1 MKSSGGARVRN
12 RLVLGLVAVTGLLAW
27 LYFARTG
34 GEVRAQAMEALELG
48 EDRSNSSDELST
60 TDAAATRDSVEAAL
74 VPEVDAASSQTRA
87 VPAGKAR
94 LSGRVVDRQGRPIAD
109 ARVIAATSD
118 NWYAVP
124 IDAERDLLE
133 ANQIDTIETRTDR
146 EGLYDFGELE
156 PGAARLCVRAS
167 GHGPWYGAGET
178 LPEGVET
185 RLPDV
190 VLDAGIVVRG
200 KVVDP
205 RGAPIAGATVLVAY
219 DCIRRKSKLMLPGR
233 GAPVAS
239 TNADGEFVVD
249 QLAAGPWHL
258 YADDGVHLTGEA
270 RGELARAGLEEGGVR
285 IELGESW
292 RISGKVVAKSGSA
305 PAGLRVSARL
315 VVEDA
320 QQQERQEEQEDAW
333 VFSNA
338 SRAASDDP
346 ARSEA
351 VARVRHALVDA
362 EGAFQLGSLVPGR
375 KYRLGLA
382 RPRADGK
389 GWRSV
394 ATEELKPVEAGERNA
409 LIVVR
414 AATSLVFKVVDD
426 ATGAPLEDL
435 LVWGG
440 QGRER
445 MLRDDAGKPI
455 AKFVGGVVEWPEL
468 RVQANGKPFQLRVAA
483 TGYKDHEARNLNVQ
497 SGRVN
502 ELGEVRLVPTTV
514 VEALVYKEGT
524 RELVPAARVI
534 LADRSEDDLREISER
549 GFDQDLTWDPLL
561 KHAIADDQGVA
572 RLTAPAGKHT
582 AVQAS
587 AKGCVPGPMVRVL
600 VGDSGVT
607 KVELFVR
614 SGGVVEVVV
623 DDGAGNPVPRQS
635 IQHMLP
641 PKPGDDDEQWGE
653 SLRTDDKGV
662 ARFEGLVEGL
672 HKFRVEKE
680 QGNVWTWGE
689 VEEQEEPWSEARV
702 ASGVVANLRLRA
714 KPRGSLEGVVRE
726 DGRPLADAAVRLVP
740 YNPDM
745 QSGWAGWGGE
755 DDPLLAMCDE
765 EGCYRFESIPV
776 GTYRLF
782 VTHELRRH
790 AKELR
795 AEVHGLG
802 SRQDIDLQVS
812 SVAGRVLDE
821 DGNPLVGLQVQLWV
835 DGERIEVEPPYKLV
849 YEEDERGGGDVDWKE
864 SAAASTK
871 TDASGAYIMRG
882 VQTEAGL
889 TVVAQGRWTEE
900 GRIGPFT
907 LVDGEVRH
915 GADFKLRRA
924 GDLVVRLERPMGDDE
939 LLQLQLVKQDGAGEL
954 RRDFALGRWNDRER
968 LRGLVPGEW
977 KLRWQRH
984 AQGGPQGVAKE
995 VDVTIQVG
1003 RETRHVIQ
1011 GL

>member
-1 MKSSGGARVRN
+1 MKASGGARVKN
-12 RLVLGLVAVTGLLAW
+12 RLVLGFVAVAGLLAW
-27 LYFARTG
+27 LYFARG
-34 GEVRAQAMEALELG
+34 ASEVRAQTVEALELG
-48 EDRSNSSDELST
+48 EGEGDLGAELSNT
-60 TDAAATRDSVEAAL
+60 ESSTARDAAETPQDPSSSESSSTASV
-74 VPEVDAASSQTRA
+74 

-94 LSGRVVDRQGRPIAD
+94 VLGRVVDRQGRAVVG
-109 ARVIAATSD
+109 ARVIAALGD

-133 ANQIDTIETRTDR
+133 RSQIETIETRTDG
-146 EGLYDFGELE
+146 EGRYDFGDIQ
-156 PGAARLCVRAS
+156 PGAARLCVRAA
-167 GHGPWYGAGET
+167 GFGPWYGTGET

-190 VLDAGIVVRG
+190 VLDAGVVVRG

-205 RGAPIAGATVLVAY
+205 RGTPVAGATVLVAY
-219 DCIRRKSKLMLPGR
+219 DCIRRKTKLVLPGR
-233 GAPVAS
+233 GAPVAT

-249 QLAAGPWHL
+249 QLAPGAWHI
-258 YADDGVHLTGEA
+258 YGDDGVHLAGEA
-270 RGELARAGLEEGGVR
+270 RGELARAGLEQGGVR
-285 IELGESW
+285 IELGEAW
-292 RISGKVVAKSGSA
+292 RIVGKVVPKAGA
-305 PAGLRVSARL
+305 LPAGLRVSARL
-315 VVEDA
+315 VEEGQADR
-320 QQQERQEEQEDAW
+320 RQEEQDDAW
-333 VFSNA
+333 AFS
-338 SRAASDDP
+338 STRVERADDP
-346 ARSEA
+346 ARSQA
-351 VARVRHALVDA
+351 ASRVRHALVDA
-362 EGAFQLGSLVPGR
+362 EGAFQLGALVPSR

-389 GWRSV
+389 GWRAVS
-394 ATEELKPVEAGERNA
+394 TEELKPVEAGERNA
-409 LIVVR
+409 LIELR

-426 ATGAPLEDL
+426 ATGAPIEDL
-435 LVWGG
+435 FVWGG

-445 MLRDDAGKPI
+445 VLRDDAGKPV
-455 AKFVGGVVEWPEL
+455 AKFGGGVVEWPEL
-468 RVQANGKPFQLRVAA
+468 RLQAGGKPFQLRVAA
-483 TGYKDHEARNLNVQ
+483 TGYKDHEARNLAVHA
-497 SGRVN
+497 GRVN
-502 ELGEVRLVPTTV
+502 DLGEIRLAPTSV
-514 VEALVYKEGT
+514 VEAFVYKEGT
-524 RELVPAARVI
+524 RDLVPGARVI
-534 LADRSEDDLREISER
+534 LADRSEEDLRGISER
-549 GFDQDLTWDPLL
+549 GVGDDLTWDPQL
-561 KHAIADDQGVA
+561 KHAIADDKGMA

-582 AVQAS
+582 ALQAS
-587 AKGCVPGPMVRVL
+587 AKGCVPGPVVRQL
-600 VGDSGVT
+600 IAEEGVT

-614 SGGVVEVVV
+614 LGGVVEVVV

-641 PKPGDDDEQWGE
+641 PKPGEGDEEWGE

-689 VEEQEEPWSEARV
+689 VEAQEEPWSEARV
-702 ASGVVANLRLRA
+702 ASGELATLRLRA

-745 QSGWAGWGGE
+745 TNGWAGWSGE
-755 DDPLLAMCDE
+755 DDPLLAVCDD
-765 EGCYRFESIPV
+765 EGRYRFESIPV

-790 AKELR
+790 AKEFR
-795 AEVHGLG
+795 ADVHGLG
-802 SRQDIDLQVS
+802 SRQDLDLMVS
-812 SVAGRVLDE
+812 SVAGRVLDDE
-821 DGNPLVGLQVQLWV
+821 GSPLAGLEVQLWV

-871 TDASGAYIMRG
+871 TDASGAYVMRG

-924 GDLVVRLERPMGDDE
+924 GDIVVRLEAPMADDE
-939 LLQLQLVKQDGAGEL
+939 MVHAHLVKQDGAGQL

-968 LRGLVPGEW
+968 LRGLIPGEW
-977 KLRWQRH
+977 KLVYQRH
-984 AQGGPQGVAKE
+984 GPGGPQGEPREA
-995 VDVTIQVG
+995 TIVVQVG
-1003 RETRHVIQ
+1003 REARHAIQ